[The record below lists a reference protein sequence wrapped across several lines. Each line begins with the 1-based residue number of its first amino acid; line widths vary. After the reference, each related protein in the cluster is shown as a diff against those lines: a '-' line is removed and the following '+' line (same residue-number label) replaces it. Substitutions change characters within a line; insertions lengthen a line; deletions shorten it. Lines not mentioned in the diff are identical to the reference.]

1 MSAGSP
7 ISCPYCGAIMSRR
20 RVDELDLHADY
31 STTTVMCSGCDC
43 EFQVTM
49 RIEYL
54 YSVKK
59 KEAAE

>member
-1 MSAGSP
+1 
-7 ISCPYCGAIMSRR
+7 MSRR